1 MKTGSSVD
9 SILLNKFQ
17 KASDWMQDNLG
28 YNNFAIA
35 RCLRI
40 AMIISFI
47 IREILS
53 LLKGIDSSEIIVMA
67 CSIIVIIK
75 MDFILRRAQ
84 HSLQNNPAFKNPVV
98 SEYAVTRIM
107 IQFVGIAAFGFLIK
121 HLYYIVNPSV
131 NYTEQLDQ
139 CKEFFWDLFGILMFF
154 VAYFS
159 SCTPKPYKTS
169 KAKKL
174 LEQASERLIQNAA
187 TPFPKAAF
195 S

>member
-9 SILLNKFQ
+9 LIILNKFQ
-17 KASDWMQDNLG
+17 KVSDWTQDNFG
-28 YNNFAIA
+28 YNNFIIA
-35 RCLRI
+35 RFLRI
-40 AMIISFI
+40 AMIISFV
-47 IREILS
+47 IREVLS
-53 LLKGIDSSEIIVMA
+53 FLKGIDSSEIIVMA

-98 SEYAVTRIM
+98 SEYAVTRIL
-107 IQFVGIAAFGFLIK
+107 IQFVGVAAFGFLIK

-131 NYTEQLDQ
+131 NYTDQFDQ
-139 CKEFFWDLFGILMFF
+139 CKDFFWDLFGTLLFF

-174 LEQASERLIQNAA
+174 LEQTSERLRQSAV
-187 TPFPKAAF
+187 TPLPI